1 MFGRWLKNVTE
12 PRPLEGAE
20 RMEAEVR
27 TVLRDADTETVRVV
41 TAIAG
46 LLGAVAYADR
56 DYSAEEEA
64 LVRSELSRIQG
75 MTQEGVEAICRLLRE
90 HIVEVATVQTPRYCR
105 ALVEL
110 ADRELRLE
118 ILQLLVDVAAAD
130 GTIRQS
136 ETNLVRGLAVAL
148 GLDQDDYNAAQA
160 KHRDRLAVTKL
171 PG

>member
-1 MFGRWLKNVTE
+1 MNAAARR
-12 PRPLEGAE
+12 PRSHH
-20 RMEAEVR
+20 
-27 TVLRDADTETVRVV
+27 
-41 TAIAG
+41 
-46 LLGAVAYADR
+46 
-56 DYSAEEEA
+56 YS
-64 LVRSELSRIQG
+64 VY
-75 MTQEGVEAICRLLRE
+75 V
-90 HIVEVATVQTPRYCR
+90 
-105 ALVEL
+105 VEL

-148 GLDQDDYNAAQA
+148 VLDQDDYNAAQA